1 MSKTETQEAVLLDAY
16 RTTTASPAKD
26 RLPALDILRG
36 LAMVL
41 MALDHSR
48 DFFSN
53 SAAVFDPTDL
63 SRATPLLFFTRWI
76 THFCAPVFIFL
87 AGTGAYLWQE
97 HGRETCELAKYLA
110 TRGLWLILLE
120 IFVISPLGWSFSF
133 SFGFTRLQVIW
144 VIGVSMILLAA
155 FVMMWPPRVI
165 GGAGLL
171 LIVVHNLFDGPH
183 AAWLRDG
190 EDAWR
195 ALHQPTFFHL
205 GAHHVIAS
213 LYPVA
218 PWVGVMMAGY
228 AAGEFMTWPAT
239 RRRKILLSLGAA
251 GVFLFVVL
259 RYLNFYGDPS
269 RWSHQGTLVFTVMS
283 FLNCTK
289 YPPSLLYLLMALGP
303 ALVLLAILDRT
314 RATWWLPMETFGRV
328 PMFYY
333 LVHLPLL
340 HGAAVLFSFVKYHD
354 AAWLRQDLMALSG
367 SKLRLPPGYGYGLPV
382 VYAVWIGSLVL
393 LYPLCRWFAGVKR
406 RRREWIFRYF

>member
-1 MSKTETQEAVLLDAY
+1 MSGTETREAVLPDAY
-16 RTTTASPAKD
+16 RTITASPAKD

-53 SAAVFDPTDL
+53 SAAVFAPTDL
-63 SRATPLLFFTRWI
+63 SRTTPLLFLTRWI

-110 TRGLWLILLE
+110 TRGLWLILFE

-133 SFGFTRLQVIW
+133 TFGFTRLQVIW
-144 VIGVSMILLAA
+144 VIGV
-155 FVMMWPPRVI
+155 
-165 GGAGLL
+165 AGLL

-205 GAHHVIAS
+205 SAHHVIAS

-239 RRRKILLSLGAA
+239 RRRKILVSLGAA
-251 GVFLFVVL
+251 GVSLFVFL
-259 RYLNFYGDPS
+259 RSLNFYGDPS
-269 RWSHQGTLVFTVMS
+269 HWSHQG
-283 FLNCTK
+283 
-289 YPPSLLYLLMALGP
+289 
-303 ALVLLAILDRT
+303 
-314 RATWWLPMETFGRV
+314 
-328 PMFYY
+328 
-333 LVHLPLL
+333 
-340 HGAAVLFSFVKYHD
+340 
-354 AAWLRQDLMALSG
+354 
-367 SKLRLPPGYGYGLPV
+367 
-382 VYAVWIGSLVL
+382 
-393 LYPLCRWFAGVKR
+393 
-406 RRREWIFRYF
+406 